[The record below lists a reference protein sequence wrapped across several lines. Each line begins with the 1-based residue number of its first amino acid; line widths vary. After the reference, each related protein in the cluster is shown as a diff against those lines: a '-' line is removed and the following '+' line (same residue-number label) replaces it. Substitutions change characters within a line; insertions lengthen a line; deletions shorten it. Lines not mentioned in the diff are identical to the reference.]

1 MAAYD
6 MVIRGGTVVDGTGG
20 EPFTADVAIHNG
32 KIAAVGKVGEAG
44 REEID
49 ARGLLVTP
57 GFVDIHTHF
66 DAQVMWDKHLTPS
79 SGHGV
84 TTLLMGNCGV
94 GFAPC
99 KPEDRPVM
107 VDVMEGVEDIPGAV
121 LNEGL
126 PWNWSTFPE
135 FMDALEMRR
144 VDVDFATMV
153 PHVPVRVYVMGERG
167 VRREPATPAEIRQ
180 MAAIVKEG
188 VEAGALGFT
197 TSRTAGH
204 RARSG
209 DVIPSTTVSEDE
221 LLGIALAL
229 KEVGTGQIMS
239 ASEFDTSNGP
249 STEFALLRRLA
260 EASGRPVHFPL
271 LQGNDF
277 PDRWREIADAVAE
290 ARKAGAMMHG
300 QVVARPVGVLYGL
313 QMTSHPFS
321 NCPSY
326 IAIAD
331 RPLAERVALMRDPAL
346 KAKLLKEDPL
356 TPKARTVFMSRQL
369 QQLFRMGDPP
379 NYAPP
384 LEQRIDKLAEREGR
398 SALDIAYDILLEKD
412 GHGVL
417 YHPARNYAFNNLDT
431 VLEMLKRPEGIIG
444 LGDGGAH
451 LGRICDSSMPT
462 FLLSYWARDREGE
475 KLPVQTVVKKLT
487 SDNARNLG
495 FLDRGVL
502 KPGYKADVNV
512 IDHARLRLHA
522 PHATHDL
529 PTGGMR
535 LSQQADGYVATILSG
550 EVTFRNGKSTG
561 KLPGKLVRGP
571 QAAPAAA

>member
-1 MAAYD
+1 MSIYD
-6 MVIRGGTVVDGTGG
+6 LVIRGGMVVDGTGTK
-20 EPFTADVAIHNG
+20 PFVADVAISGG
-32 KIAAVGKVGEAG
+32 KIAAVGKVTEAG

-99 KPEDRPVM
+99 KPEDRPIM
-107 VDVMEGVEDIPGAV
+107 VDTMEGVEDIPAAV

-135 FMDALEMRR
+135 FMDALETRR

-153 PHVPVRVYVMGERG
+153 PHAPVRVYVMGERG
-167 VRREPATPAEIRQ
+167 VRREPATPTDIRQ
-180 MAAIVKEG
+180 MAALVKEG

-197 TSRTAGH
+197 TSRALGH

-209 DVIPSTTVSEDE
+209 DVVCCTTASEEE
-221 LLGIALAL
+221 LVGMALAL
-229 KEVGTGQIMS
+229 KEAGTGQFMT
-239 ASEFDTSNGP
+239 ASEFDMSSGYSP
-249 STEFALLRRLA
+249 EFAMLRRIA
-260 EASGRPVHFPL
+260 EVSGRPVHFPL
-271 LQGNDF
+271 LQANDF
-277 PDRWREIADAVAE
+277 PHRWREIADMAAD
-290 ARKAGAMMHG
+290 ARKNGAMMYG
-300 QVVARPVGVLYGL
+300 QVVSRPVGVLYGL

-321 NCPSY
+321 DCPSY
-326 IAIAD
+326 RAIAD
-331 RPLAERVALMRDPAL
+331 KPLAARVAAMRDPAM

-356 TPKARTVFMSRQL
+356 HPTLRTVMMSRQVQL
-369 QQLFRMGDPP
+369 LFRMGEPP

-384 LEQRIDKLAEREGR
+384 LEQRIDKIAEREGR
-398 SALDIAYDILLEKD
+398 TPLDVAYDILLENE
-412 GHGVL
+412 GHGVI

-462 FLLSYWARDREGE
+462 FLLAYWARDREGE
-475 KLPVQTVVKKLT
+475 KLPVETVVKKLT

-502 KPGYKADVNV
+502 KPGYKADLNV
-512 IDHARLRLHA
+512 IDHARLTLHA

-535 LSQQADGYVATILSG
+535 LSQHADGYVATILSG
-550 EVTFRNGKSTG
+550 EVTFREGKWTG